1 MTRIVSAW
9 FPHWPMQRRARH
21 AALGITLPAHGET
34 PDNGTPFALVT
45 ATVHGL
51 RLTAVNAAAAHDT
64 LVPGMALA
72 DARAAVP
79 HLKTAP
85 ADPERDRRALIKLAR
100 WMSRYGPRTNI
111 EGEDGLW
118 VDITGAAHLF
128 GGEPALMRDASARLA
143 RFGLTARLGLADT
156 HGAAHALARAAT
168 SLHQPYAIAHAG
180 DTRSA
185 LAALPIAALRL
196 DPASV
201 LLLTRLGLK
210 RIGALYDLPRAALAL
225 RFRDV
230 AGRKAASQRQRED
243 LASAVLLRLDQAL
256 ATTAEPRTSLVE
268 APHFIAR
275 RAFEAPLISHEGIV
289 ATLADLAADLAA
301 SLAAAGAGARQIA
314 LALYRADGSIA
325 HARIGTSTPCR
336 DPRHMTRLL
345 TPKLD
350 EIDAGF
356 GIDVATLAATRF
368 ERLAQTQ
375 AAMAATGQ
383 GGAAAELIDRLTN
396 RLGPAQVLRL
406 EHRARHLPERAD
418 VLRSAAIPMSAR
430 SEPFCFELGAA
441 KPPRPPLLLPR
452 PEPITVTAEV
462 PDGAPVQLTWRRVRR
477 RIVRAEGP
485 ERIAGEWWLTLAAP
499 VPEPQATRDYYRLED
514 DTGAGYWV
522 FRQGL
527 YGHEETGVAPR
538 WFLHGIYG

>member
-9 FPHWPMQRRARH
+9 FPHWPMERRARH
-21 AALGITLPAHGET
+21 LKRPEPVKTAELSICAT
-34 PDNGTPFALVT
+34 PDERTPFALVT
-45 ATVHGL
+45 PTVHGL
-51 RLTAVNAAAAHDT
+51 RLTAVTAAAADES

-85 ADPERDRRALIKLAR
+85 ADPERDRRALTKLAR

-111 EGEDGLW
+111 EGDDGLW

-128 GGEPALMRDASARLA
+128 GGEDTLMRDAHSRLT

-156 HGAAHALARAAT
+156 HGAAHVLARAAT
-168 SLHQPYAIAHAG
+168 SPHQPYSIAPPG
-180 DTRSA
+180 ETRSA
-185 LAALPIAALRL
+185 LAPLPIAALRL

-210 RIGALYDLPRAALAL
+210 HIGALYDLPRAALAL

-230 AGRKAASQRQRED
+230 ADRKATSRRQSED
-243 LASAVLLRLDQAL
+243 LAGAALLRLDQAL
-256 ATTAEPRTSLVE
+256 AETAEPRASLVE
-268 APHFIAR
+268 PPHFIAR
-275 RAFEAPLISHEGIV
+275 RAFEAPLISHDGIV
-289 ATLADLAADLAA
+289 ATLADLADDLAA
-301 SLAAAGAGARQIA
+301 SLDAAGAGARQIA

-336 DPRHMTRLL
+336 DPRHITRLL
-345 TPKLD
+345 MPKLD

-356 GIDVATLAATRF
+356 GIDVTTLAATRV
-368 ERLAQTQ
+368 ERLAETQ
-375 AAMAATGQ
+375 AALTATTSNQ
-383 GGAAAELIDRLTN
+383 AAAALVDRLIN
-396 RLGPAQVLRL
+396 RLGPAHVLRL
-406 EHRARHLPERAD
+406 DHRASHLPERAE
-418 VLRSAAIPMSAR
+418 VLHSAAAHAR
-430 SEPFCFELGAA
+430 APSQLLTA

-462 PDGAPVQLTWRRVRR
+462 PDGAPVQFTWRRVRR
-477 RIVRAEGP
+477 RITRAEGP

-514 DTGAGYWV
+514 ETGAGYWV

-527 YGHEETGVAPR
+527 YGHEETGVPPR
-538 WFLHGIYG
+538 WFLHGMYG